1 MIETT
6 DEIAALQVEFDWLLT
21 EEVNDILH
29 QLQNIILE
37 CSRRFPVHVPGVETL
52 VKTDK
57 FQLAYSVVSGQH
69 QDQIKVIATIQG
81 DNISNADI
89 NVRLHKHSSPNQRFI
104 VQNDCQWKLHQIQ
117 DASNHLMSALNVLV
131 SPPLRYI
138 EKEKRYDFT
147 SAEEVIQMIN
157 SVMSCLQKGRNS
169 LIVPKKRTIEE
180 LQSSRNLKSLQPALP
195 NDLAISFYVQSHKL
209 ICAVYFMQKDPQG
222 QTKFDI
228 FQAETSVPWLSEVL
242 VLFTVALQFCQQLKD
257 KVSVFTQYK
266 DMQKTPAAFEP
277 ENIC

>member
-1 MIETT
+1 
-6 DEIAALQVEFDWLLT
+6 
-21 EEVNDILH
+21 
-29 QLQNIILE
+29 
-37 CSRRFPVHVPGVETL
+37 
-52 VKTDK
+52 
-57 FQLAYSVVSGQH
+57 
-69 QDQIKVIATIQG
+69 
-81 DNISNADI
+81 
-89 NVRLHKHSSPNQRFI
+89 
-104 VQNDCQWKLHQIQ
+104 
-117 DASNHLMSALNVLV
+117 
-131 SPPLRYI
+131 
-138 EKEKRYDFT
+138 
-147 SAEEVIQMIN
+147 MIN

-180 LQSSRNLKSLQPALP
+180 LQSSRNLVSQLSFLRSINLNVSLRQKSLQPALP

-228 FQAETSVPWLSEVL
+228 FQVTWENLLIHHDFNLLFSYLKAETSVPWLSEVL